1 MQRPLFLL
9 LGGNFVP
16 QFKNTKDLLAY
27 IRKAVDLSLNT
38 EVFDAV
44 KKTELTAIQEDVYD
58 AYTPHKYVRRKAR
71 GGLLDQSHI
80 VKAGGVAKNGI
91 LIVANITPPN
101 PYLNGINNN
110 DGISTTPSN
119 STIPALIEY
128 GTYSPYGYGYDYWRR
143 AFPREFIEGTVERL
157 KASGACTVALKRGL
171 IRQGIAVK

>member
-1 MQRPLFLL
+1 M
-9 LGGNFVP
+9 P

-27 IRKAVDLSLNT
+27 IRKAVDSSLNT
-38 EVFDAV
+38 EVFEEI
-44 KKTELTAIQEDVYD
+44 KKAELTAIQEDVYE
-58 AYTPHKYVRRKAR
+58 AYTPHKYVRRKDK

-80 VKAGGVAKNGI
+80 VKVGGVAKNGI

-101 PYLNGINNN
+101 PYLNGLNNN

-119 STIPALIEY
+119 STTPALIEY
-128 GTYSPYGYGYDYWRR
+128 GTYSPSGYGYDYWRR

-171 IRQGIAVK
+171 IRRGIAVK